1 MIVTIIIH
9 VTALFISLIIDVI
22 FLNFREILTLE
33 DGGQVAL
40 DWDHPTKADENTP
53 IILILPGLTG
63 DSQASYV
70 KKFVISGVDEGFR
83 MVVFNYRGL
92 GGIPLKVCHLLYVVV
107 PYSLIDIIC
116 IVKKWSF
123 NSSNEEIIFWII
135 FSIKNICLQRKINI
149 FSIRFS
155 VILYIV

>member
-1 MIVTIIIH
+1 M
-9 VTALFISLIIDVI
+9 
-22 FLNFREILTLE
+22 E

-40 DWDHPTKADENTP
+40 DWDYPTKADENTP

-92 GGIPLKVCHLLYVVV
+92 GGIPLKVCHLL
-107 PYSLIDIIC
+107 C
-116 IVKKWSF
+116 I
-123 NSSNEEIIFWII
+123 
-135 FSIKNICLQRKINI
+135 
-149 FSIRFS
+149 
-155 VILYIV
+155 